1 MTWTVKGKDATPID
15 PLADVESRFTAK
27 KSPRR
32 DMKGQTMTD
41 TRLTNI
47 GLLRRIQFCG
57 FGFFC
62 PRKLADVKEADKE
75 VRKDLRSL
83 GRQKN
88 RQLSVEPVALPT
100 TGSAAAEA
108 GTGRQWPRLLP
119 GARALRTTLRT
130 AHLVAFG
137 ALYGGHL
144 YGVPADRLWPALLAT
159 VATGGAFMSLEIYCT
174 PLWLGQLRGVATL
187 VKIALIAA
195 VAIFWDVRVWL
206 LTATIIIAGV
216 ASHMPGRYRYYSV
229 LHGRV
234 VGDQDAG

>member
-1 MTWTVKGKDATPID
+1 
-15 PLADVESRFTAK
+15 
-27 KSPRR
+27 
-32 DMKGQTMTD
+32 MTD

-47 GLLRRIQFCG
+47 GFLRRIQLCG

-62 PRKLADVKEADKE
+62 PRKLAEVQEADKE
-75 VRKDLRSL
+75 VRKNLRSL
-83 GRQKN
+83 RRQKN
-88 RQLSVEPVALPT
+88 QKLSVEPVALPT

-108 GTGRQWPRLLP
+108 GTGRQRPRLLP

-144 YGVPADRLWPALLAT
+144 YDVPADRLWPALLAT
-159 VATGGAFMSLEIYCT
+159 VATGGALMSLEIYRT

-195 VAIFWDVRVWL
+195 VAIFWNVRVWL
-206 LTATIIIAGV
+206 LTAAIIIAGV